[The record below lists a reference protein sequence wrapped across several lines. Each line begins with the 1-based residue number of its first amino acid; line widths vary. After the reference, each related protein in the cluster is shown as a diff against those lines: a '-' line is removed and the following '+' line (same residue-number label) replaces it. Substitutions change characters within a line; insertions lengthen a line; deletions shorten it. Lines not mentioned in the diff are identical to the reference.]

1 MDHAPD
7 AQAAALDAGAAA
19 AAPLLSARGLSK
31 HYGGLR
37 AVHDATLDLYPGE
50 VVALVGDNGAGKS
63 TFVKMLCGVV
73 APDAGSIALHGRM
86 LRFSTPAQ
94 ARAAGIET
102 LHQNLALV
110 DVFDVAENIFLGRE
124 LTRRRFGLFPVLD
137 KASMRAR
144 TRDLLQRIGANLPF
158 IDRPVRAMSGGQR
171 QAVAIARLLLDEVH
185 LLIMD
190 EPMAAL
196 GVDEGRKVLDLIAE
210 LRLRGLTVLIIS
222 HNLEH
227 VFSVADRICVM
238 KNGGVVGVVATGTA
252 SHDEVVRMIVSGKPV
267 RSSAAT

>member
-7 AQAAALDAGAAA
+7 TQTTAPHATG
-19 AAPLLSARGLSK
+19 APLLRAHGLTK

-37 AVHDATLDLYPGE
+37 AVHEATLDLYAGE

-63 TFVKMLCGVV
+63 TFVKMLSGVV
-73 APDAGSIALHGRM
+73 TPDGGSIALHGRAV
-86 LRFSTPAQ
+86 RFAVPAQ

-124 LTRRRFGLFPVLD
+124 LIRRRFGLFPVLD
-137 KASMRAR
+137 KATMRAR

-171 QAVAIARLLLDEVH
+171 QAVAI
-185 LLIMD
+185 
-190 EPMAAL
+190 
-196 GVDEGRKVLDLIAE
+196 
-210 LRLRGLTVLIIS
+210 
-222 HNLEH
+222 
-227 VFSVADRICVM
+227 
-238 KNGGVVGVVATGTA
+238 
-252 SHDEVVRMIVSGKPV
+252 
-267 RSSAAT
+267 